1 MALKPSIEPIIWSDL
16 QRLEEYRQAS
26 KSSGLY
32 LIGSQ
37 HDAVSPITQTVDMP
51 RSRCMDKEQS
61 KTRHIAASRTAAGE
75 KRSMRTAVKRE
86 QRRLAIKKPSFLATT
101 SLHRLDNPHH
111 PTDEKRLVRNLVNHV
126 SRRIKSC
133 LACIRRRMQR

>member
-16 QRLEEYRQAS
+16 QRLEEYRQAP

-86 QRRLAIKKPSFLATT
+86 QRRLAIKKPGHCGDAGQQSNQSFARFIVGICLSDRIGALA
-101 SLHRLDNPHH
+101 
-111 PTDEKRLVRNLVNHV
+111 
-126 SRRIKSC
+126 
-133 LACIRRRMQR
+133 